1 MDRFKKIYQQG
12 TIDVVVTGADVGSF
26 RYVATLNSSP

>member
-12 TIDVVVTGADVGSF
+12 TIDLVEIRVDTETGVNYAF
-26 RYVATLNSSP
+26 P